1 MQLRRSKTSRTPWR
15 LNEYAE
21 TIRNV
26 EQRGRYLVEER
37 QAKPPFFSVC
47 IPQYSRYPFLRQQLE
62 TLARQTYKNFEVC
75 VSDNLSAEQEEAVW
89 IIEFL
94 KTSGLSFAYRLQTKS
109 LRYDGNLR
117 AAIDLAQG
125 EFAVLMG
132 NDDKFADRETLDL
145 LHTRIVEHTPVSAV
159 ITNYKEIPSGR
170 VFRRILR
177 DGVVGSGVGVATR
190 CYRNYAFVSGLVLR
204 RSDAIHHRTEE
215 WDGSEMYQMFL
226 ASRIVAAGGR
236 LLGLERVAVL
246 KDIQIAGLEVD
257 SYKNRKVVRSQRLT
271 ERVLPLSQIPSLV
284 YSAVAPFAPDG
295 KRSRAAAQVLR
306 QMLPLH
312 LPLLDGRASTGQRIP
327 LRLRSMPGDAPA
339 QPDKEDDHNQSR
351 ALGYLLPLSVLQ
363 RCRAAIPNQA
373 LRQIEPPPARLG
385 EAEDGPRGLSHRK
398 PSAAAR
404 SHVRHSE

>member
-1 MQLRRSKTSRTPWR
+1 MPKPSETLS
-15 LNEYAE
+15 NEAG
-21 TIRNV
+21 T
-26 EQRGRYLVEER
+26 LVEER

-75 VSDNLSAEQEEAVW
+75 VSDDLSAEQEEAVS

-306 QMLPLH
+306 QMLLFTFPYWMVELRRVNGFRYAFEVCLGMRPRNLTKRMIITSRVRWVTCCLFLFSSVVGLLFPIKLFDKLSPRLH
-312 LPLLDGRASTGQRIP
+312 
-327 LRLRSMPGDAPA
+327 
-339 QPDKEDDHNQSR
+339 
-351 ALGYLLPLSVLQ
+351 ALAKRRTVH
-363 RCRAAIPNQA
+363 A
-373 LRQIEPPPARLG
+373 
-385 EAEDGPRGLSHRK
+385 D
-398 PSAAAR
+398 
-404 SHVRHSE
+404 